1 MPCAPIRHKHRRTIG
16 SDRVTFGNDWIIPD
30 WPAPPRV
37 RAAVSTRQGPG
48 LSDEPYDRLN
58 LGARSGDAPEAVAA
72 NRVAVQVALGLE
84 RAPHWLQQVHGVDV
98 ADIDR
103 MYDEDEPRADAA
115 VTCRIGEPLAILTAD
130 CLPVLFCTLDG
141 DAVAAAHAGWRGMV
155 AGVLEA
161 ALASLPAP
169 PVKIMAWLGP
179 CIGAPSYEIGEEVRD
194 AFLIADPAAEGC
206 FMPTRPGHWLCDLA
220 GLARRRLLT
229 AGVAQVYG
237 AGFDTRIDERFYS
250 YRRDGANSGRF
261 ASLIWM
267 EG

>member
-1 MPCAPIRHKHRRTIG
+1 MPCAPIRRRRRRTIG
-16 SDRVTFGNDWIIPD
+16 SDRVTFASDWVIPD
-30 WPAPPRV
+30 WPAPSRV
-37 RAAVSTRQGPG
+37 HAAVSTRQGPG
-48 LSDEPYDRLN
+48 VSIEPYDRLN
-58 LGARSGDAPEAVAA
+58 LGARSNDAPEAVAA
-72 NRVAVQVALGLE
+72 NRAAVQTALGLE

-103 MYDEDEPRADAA
+103 IYDEDEPRADAA

-169 PVKIMAWLGP
+169 PAKVMAWLGP
-179 CIGAPSYEIGEEVRD
+179 CIGTPSYEIGEEVRD
-194 AFLIADPAAEGC
+194 AFLAVDPGADNC

-220 GLARRRLLT
+220 GLARRRLLA
-229 AGVAQVYG
+229 AGVASVHG
-237 AGFDTRIDERFYS
+237 GGFDTRIDARFYS
-250 YRRDGANSGRF
+250 YRRDGAHSGRF
-261 ASLIWM
+261 ASLIWL